1 METKNEI
8 RIGDWVRLKSD
19 LTKGYNV
26 RGISASKYFLDC
38 LTFDGKRD
46 FFKIEEVELITDKD
60 KIDYLENRKDELFR
74 S

>member
-1 METKNEI
+1 MKDNKEI
-8 RIGDWVRLKSD
+8 CIGDWVRLKSD

-26 RGISASKYFLDC
+26 RGISASKSFLDC
-38 LTFDGKRD
+38 LTFNGKRD